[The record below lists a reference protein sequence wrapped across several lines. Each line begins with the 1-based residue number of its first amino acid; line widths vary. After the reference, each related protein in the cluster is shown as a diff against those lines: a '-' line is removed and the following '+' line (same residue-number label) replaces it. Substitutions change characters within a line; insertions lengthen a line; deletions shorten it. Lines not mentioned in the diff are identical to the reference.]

1 MDRRRGGGAWVGERV
16 RARGNG
22 EGLEGTNG
30 RKETEKVANGSDRR
44 AEG

>member
-1 MDRRRGGGAWVGERV
+1 MGGERAGESMGKWGG
-16 RARGNG
+16 ARGN
-22 EGLEGTNG
+22 E